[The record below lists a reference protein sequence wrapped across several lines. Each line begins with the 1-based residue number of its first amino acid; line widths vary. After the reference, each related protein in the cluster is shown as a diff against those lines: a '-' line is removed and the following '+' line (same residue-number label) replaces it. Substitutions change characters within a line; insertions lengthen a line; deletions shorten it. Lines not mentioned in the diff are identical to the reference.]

1 MLKNFFQDAA
11 VSRTWLS
18 YTLIII
24 SLTQSQIHFL
34 KLYYYLFS
42 HYEHQITIKVNLTFH
57 YSPKTIQETHLK
69 TALICLVR

>member
-57 YSPKTIQETHLK
+57 YSPKPIQETHLK
-69 TALICLVR
+69 TALIYLVR